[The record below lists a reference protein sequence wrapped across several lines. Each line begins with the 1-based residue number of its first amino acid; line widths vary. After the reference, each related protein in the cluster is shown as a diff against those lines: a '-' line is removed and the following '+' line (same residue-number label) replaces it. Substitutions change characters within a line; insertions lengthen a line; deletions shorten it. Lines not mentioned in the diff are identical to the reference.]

1 MTYRLSEEQLHD
13 LRELCAHEGL
23 KYLLLEIDQLV
34 KNIEHDI
41 ITLSL
46 SSCDEKQL
54 YLRKAH
60 AEGAAKLA
68 TAIRTKVQTLK
79 PK

>member
-1 MTYRLSEEQLHD
+1 MKLSEEQLSE

-23 KYLLLEIDQLV
+23 KSLLIEIDNLV
-34 KNIEHDI
+34 TTIEHDI